1 MRSFDR
7 VLGFCWISF
16 RVWFRIEMDSETV
29 SSLTIHHDISQKKL
43 VKQLDF
49 SGFPKDM
56 TSQGE
61 EEVKRKFSVPNT
73 PIIPVSQSPISTSKI
88 SLHEVQDNS
97 TPKKQKQCNC
107 RNSKCLKLYCECFAS
122 GVYCNGCNC
131 SNCSN
136 NVENEAAR
144 RDAIGITL
152 ERNPNAFRPKIAS
165 SPHATRDKID
175 VVVKLPLVVKHNK
188 GCHCKK
194 SGCLKKY
201 CECFQAN
208 ILCSENCKCVDCK
221 NFEGSRD
228 IPHTENGNSLAYVQ
242 KATNTTLNG
251 AIGYSGYNSPA
262 LKKRKYQEYLF
273 PTSPTDQFVHKV
285 VKISQANDVKK
296 SGPAPPFTSE
306 SAFSTGHVG
315 QGYKLTYR
323 SPLTGLMKPEYVK
336 MFCQDLV
343 IQAGQLAKTFTERRS
358 QTVKTF
364 EMEDQNKGDHD
375 SFKEANDDQHSEHDI
390 SANGVNADKIIEE
403 SESDSSGAPKFAR
416 PMSPGT
422 LALMCNEPDTMFTA
436 SQHYSPKSSSPSKEN
451 LTELYAEQERVVLMK
466 LRDSLYE
473 LANRGRMNEE
483 NTLMAMRSEL
493 PNNQA
498 SEGGQSH

>member
-1 MRSFDR
+1 
-7 VLGFCWISF
+7 
-16 RVWFRIEMDSETV
+16 MDSETV

-88 SLHEVQDNS
+88 SLHEVQDSS

-358 QTVKTF
+358 ETVKTF

-375 SFKEANDDQHSEHDI
+375 SFKEANDDQHGEHDI